1 MSFTITDESV
11 MEQNWMTEFYID
23 YYIMVSVDDI
33 LYMFN
38 LLYGLDKFCSFYA

>member
-1 MSFTITDESV
+1 MSFTIMDESV

-38 LLYGLDKFCSFYA
+38 LLYGLDKFCSFYT